1 MLFILP
7 LPPRVA
13 AHGPVTYMAKTLW
26 FLGSSPSG
34 AATAD
39 ARLPIAS

>member
-1 MLFILP
+1 MLCILY

-13 AHGPVTYMAKTLW
+13 AHGPVAQRGAL
-26 FLGSSPSG
+26 FGSLGSSPSG
-34 AATAD
+34 ATTAD

>member
-1 MLFILP
+1 MLCILY

-13 AHGPVTYMAKTLW
+13 AHGSVAQRGAL
-26 FLGSSPSG
+26 FDRLGSSPSG
-34 AATAD
+34 ATTAG